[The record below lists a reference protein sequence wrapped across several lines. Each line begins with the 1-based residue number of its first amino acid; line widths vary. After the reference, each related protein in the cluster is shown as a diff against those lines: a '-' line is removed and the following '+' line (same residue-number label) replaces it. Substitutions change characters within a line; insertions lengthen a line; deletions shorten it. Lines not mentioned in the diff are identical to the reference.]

1 MKFLD
6 QAKIYTR
13 SGHGGP
19 GSVSFRREAHVP
31 FGGPDGGDGGRGG
44 DVVAVA
50 VNGLNTLI
58 DYRYQQHFRA
68 ESGRPGAGRDRSGAG
83 GKDVIMRLPVGTQI
97 LSDDQNT
104 VLADLTHE
112 GQRFVL
118 AKGGAGGKGNAFFK
132 SSTNRAPRKS
142 QPGERGQ
149 EMWVWLRLK
158 LIADAG
164 LLGLPNAG
172 KSTFL
177 SAVSAARP
185 KIADYPFTTVHPNL
199 GVVGIDGKEF
209 VMADIPGLIEGAH
222 TGAGLGHR
230 FLGHVERC
238 RILLHLIDATGED
251 PVAAWRTLR
260 AELKAYGG
268 DLYEKPELVALTKL
282 DATPEDYADDL
293 VAALQDQGADHVMCL
308 SAVTGRGVTSALR
321 ALVAVIEESRAKEAE
336 PEDVEPWSP

>member
-13 SGHGGP
+13 SGNGGP

-31 FGGPDGGDGGRGG
+31 FGGPDGGDGGHGG
-44 DVVAVA
+44 DVVALA

-58 DYRYQQHFRA
+58 DYRYQQHFKA
-68 ESGRPGAGRDRSGAG
+68 DSGRPGAGRDRSGAS
-83 GKDVIMRLPVGTQI
+83 GKDVTLRLPIGTQI
-97 LSDDQNT
+97 LSDDQQT
-104 VLADLTHE
+104 VLADMTYE
-112 GQRFVL
+112 GQSIIL
-118 AKGGAGGKGNAFFK
+118 AKGGIGGKGNAFFK
-132 SSTNRAPRKS
+132 SSTNRAPRNS
-142 QPGERGQ
+142 QPGGAGQ

-164 LLGLPNAG
+164 LLGMPNAG

-185 KIADYPFTTVHPNL
+185 KIADYPFTTLHPNL

-222 TGAGLGHR
+222 KGAGLGHR

-238 RILLHLIDATGED
+238 RILIHLVDATGTD
-251 PVAAWRTLR
+251 PVAAWKILR
-260 AELKAYGG
+260 SELQAYGG
-268 DLYEKPELVALTKL
+268 GLYDKPEIVGLTKL
-282 DATPEDYADDL
+282 DATPTDYADEL
-293 VAALQDQGADHVMCL
+293 AVELRAAGAGHLMSL
-308 SAVTGRGVTSALR
+308 SSVTGSGVTEMLR
-321 ALVAVIEESRAKEAE
+321 KLIAEIENSRAKEAE
-336 PEDVEPWSP
+336 LVEVELWSP

>member
-1 MKFLD
+1 
-6 QAKIYTR
+6 
-13 SGHGGP
+13 
-19 GSVSFRREAHVP
+19 
-31 FGGPDGGDGGRGG
+31 
-44 DVVAVA
+44 
-50 VNGLNTLI
+50 
-58 DYRYQQHFRA
+58 
-68 ESGRPGAGRDRSGAG
+68 
-83 GKDVIMRLPVGTQI
+83 
-97 LSDDQNT
+97 
-104 VLADLTHE
+104 
-112 GQRFVL
+112 
-118 AKGGAGGKGNAFFK
+118 
-132 SSTNRAPRKS
+132 
-142 QPGERGQ
+142 
-149 EMWVWLRLK
+149 
-158 LIADAG
+158 
-164 LLGLPNAG
+164 
-172 KSTFL
+172 
-177 SAVSAARP
+177 
-185 KIADYPFTTVHPNL
+185 
-199 GVVGIDGKEF
+199 
-209 VMADIPGLIEGAH
+209 MADIPGLIEGAH